1 MKRFVKKAV
10 SLLLVSGMAL
20 SMAAC
25 GGSSSSS
32 SASGS
37 ASGASS
43 EKKVTLN
50 MSHTQAPN
58 SVSDLTA
65 QEFAKLVSEKSNG
78 SVEVKVYTNCGL
90 SGGDLTKAIEMVQTG
105 DIDIHSCAPANIA
118 NFDKRFYVFWLPYLF
133 NTEEDLIN
141 KCGSEEFKTAINGW
155 CNSLNMTM
163 LGINNAGARQISN
176 SKKEI
181 TTPEDLQ
188 GLNIRVPGANVF
200 IDLYKDYF
208 HANPTAM
215 DFSEVYT
222 ALQQGTI
229 DGEENP
235 VPIVESN
242 KLDEVQKYNS
252 LTGHLFS
259 PAPVF
264 ISKDYYDGMPEE
276 YQKAVM
282 EAGKESVDYQ
292 REQIDEQTASGIE
305 VMKERTGMET
315 NEVDKSLFKDA
326 TAPLYDQYIK
336 DESGCVNPDIYKR
349 VMEVV
354 EAN

>member
-163 LGINNAGARQISN
+163 LGINNAGSRQISN

-229 DGEENP
+229 DAQENP
-235 VPIVESN
+235 ISVFASSKLNEVQQYVTLWDGVRDTTIWVMNTN
-242 KLDEVQKYNS
+242 KLNS
-252 LTGHLFS
+252 LS
-259 PAPVF
+259 DNQ
-264 ISKDYYDGMPEE
+264 K
-276 YQKAVM
+276 KAVE
-282 EAGKESVDYQ
+282 EAAAEALQWGNDYLAENESDIIAQLKEGGTTIT
-292 REQIDEQTASGIE
+292 ELTDEQKQA
-305 VMKERTGMET
+305 
-315 NEVDKSLFKDA
+315 FKDA
-326 TAPLYDQYIK
+326 SAGIYDKYA
-336 DESGCVNPDIYKR
+336 DELGQDVIDLFK
-349 VMEVV
+349 
-354 EAN
+354 

>member
-163 LGINNAGARQISN
+163 LGINNAGSRQISN

-229 DGEENP
+229 DAQENP
-235 VPIVESN
+235 ISVFASS
-242 KLDEVQKYNS
+242 KLNS
-252 LTGHLFS
+252 LSDSQKQAVEEAAAEALQWGN
-259 PAPVF
+259 
-264 ISKDYYDGMPEE
+264 DYLAENE
-276 YQKAVM
+276 SEIIAKL
-282 EAGKESVDYQ
+282 KEGGTTIT
-292 REQIDEQTASGIE
+292 ELTDEQKQA
-305 VMKERTGMET
+305 
-315 NEVDKSLFKDA
+315 FKDA
-326 TAPLYDQYIK
+326 SAGIYDKYA
-336 DESGCVNPDIYKR
+336 DELGQDVIDLFK
-349 VMEVV
+349 
-354 EAN
+354 

>member
-1 MKRFVKKAV
+1 MKKFVKKAV

-20 SMAAC
+20 SAAAC
-25 GGSSSSS
+25 GGSGSSSS
-32 SASGS
+32 
-37 ASGASS
+37 GAEGGSS

-65 QEFAKLVSEKSNG
+65 QEFAKLVDEKSNG
-78 SVEVKVYTNCGL
+78 TVEVKIYTNCGL

-141 KCGSEEFKTAINGW
+141 KCSSDEFKTAINEW
-155 CNSLNMTM
+155 CGGLNMTM

-181 TTPEDLQ
+181 TTPDDLK

-208 HANPTAM
+208 GANPTAM

-229 DGEENP
+229 DAQENP
-235 VPIVESN
+235 ISVFASS
-242 KLDEVQKYNS
+242 KLNEVQDYVTLWDGVRDTTIWVMNTKKLES
-252 LTGHLFS
+252 LS
-259 PAPVF
+259 
-264 ISKDYYDGMPEE
+264 DE
-276 YQKAVM
+276 QKAAVE
-282 EAGKESVDYQ
+282 EAAQEALQWGNDYLAENESKIIEELKEGGTVITELTDAQ
-292 REQIDEQTASGIE
+292 KEAFKTASAGIY
-305 VMKERTGMET
+305 
-315 NEVDKSLFKDA
+315 DKYAEELGQDVIDLFK
-326 TAPLYDQYIK
+326 
-336 DESGCVNPDIYKR
+336 
-349 VMEVV
+349 
-354 EAN
+354 

>member
-1 MKRFVKKAV
+1 
-10 SLLLVSGMAL
+10 
-20 SMAAC
+20 
-25 GGSSSSS
+25 
-32 SASGS
+32 
-37 ASGASS
+37 
-43 EKKVTLN
+43 
-50 MSHTQAPN
+50 
-58 SVSDLTA
+58 
-65 QEFAKLVSEKSNG
+65 
-78 SVEVKVYTNCGL
+78 
-90 SGGDLTKAIEMVQTG
+90 MVQTG

-133 NTEEDLIN
+133 NTDEDLIN

-229 DGEENP
+229 DAQENP
-235 VPIVESN
+235 ISVFASSKLNEVQQYVTLWDGVRDTTIWVMNTN
-242 KLDEVQKYNS
+242 KLNS
-252 LTGHLFS
+252 LS
-259 PAPVF
+259 DDQ
-264 ISKDYYDGMPEE
+264 K
-276 YQKAVM
+276 KAVE
-282 EAGKESVDYQ
+282 EAAAEALQWGNDYLAENESDIIAQLKEGGTTIT
-292 REQIDEQTASGIE
+292 ELTDEQKQA
-305 VMKERTGMET
+305 
-315 NEVDKSLFKDA
+315 FKDA
-326 TAPLYDQYIK
+326 SAGIYDKYA
-336 DESGCVNPDIYKR
+336 DELGQDVIDLFK
-349 VMEVV
+349 
-354 EAN
+354 